1 MILGDSDI
9 AAAPPAVSENVT
21 LDEIFSRVAQ
31 RRPDALALAD
41 PPNRPAFTDSRARKL
56 TFADADRMVTAIA
69 GRLRQT
75 GLSADAI
82 VGIQLPNTVE
92 NILALLGVMRA
103 GMIPAALPLLWR
115 RADMIA
121 ALARIGGKA
130 LITCGHVGAFNH
142 SRFAMRVAAEVFSIR
157 YVCGFGNNLPD
168 GVVSF
173 DDLFAADTFDPV
185 QLPALEQRSNPAAHA
200 AVITFDVD
208 EGGIVPV
215 ARNHLELLT
224 GGLSVLLESRLAQ
237 DDTILSTLAPASFA
251 GLCQTLLPWLLCG
264 GTLLLH
270 HPFDLPALIEQ
281 WHGVDRCG
289 ALMLPAPVA
298 FRLAEAAVFSKTCP
312 ANIVAS
318 WRSPEQLA
326 GSPLWQRRDIGFVDV
341 SIFGEVGL
349 VAGRRGPSG
358 EPIPLPL
365 GPVTAPRDSSGGL
378 PVAELDTTQ
387 LGTLGLHGPMV
398 PRHSF
403 PPGAERAGLPHLAI
417 GPDGMI
423 DTGYGCKSDDG
434 TKTLVVTAPPS
445 GIVTVGGYR
454 LQLRDLQDVVGR
466 IDAGAALAVIPDPLL
481 GQRLLGRAADR
492 PTMQAALG
500 AVGVN
505 PIVVSA
511 FRNGD
516 DPALAATPHRG
527 R

>member
-1 MILGDSDI
+1 MILGDDI
-9 AAAPPAVSENVT
+9 AAAPASVSENVT
-21 LDEIFSRVAQ
+21 LDEIFSRVAH

-41 PPNRPAFTDSRARKL
+41 PPNRPAFTDGAARKL
-56 TFADADRMVTAIA
+56 TFADADRTITAIA

-130 LITCGHVGAFNH
+130 LITCGDVGAFNH
-142 SRFAMRVAAEVFSIR
+142 GQFAMRIAAEVFSIR
-157 YVCGFGNNLPD
+157 FVCGFGNNLPD

-173 DDLFAADTFDPV
+173 DDLFTAETPGPIQSPV
-185 QLPALEQRSNPAAHA
+185 LEQRSNPAAHV
-200 AVITFDVD
+200 AVITFDVG

-215 ARNHLELLT
+215 ARSHLELLT
-224 GGLSVLLESRLAQ
+224 GGLGVLLESRLAQ

-270 HPFDLPALIEQ
+270 HPFDLPALIQQ
-281 WHGVDRCG
+281 WPDVGRCG
-289 ALMLPAPVA
+289 TLVLPAPIA
-298 FRLAEAAVFSKTCP
+298 FRFAEAGVFSETSP

-318 WRSPEQLA
+318 WRSPEQLSA
-326 GSPLWQRRDIGFVDV
+326 SPLWQQRDIGFVDV

-349 VAGRRGPSG
+349 VAARRDASG
-358 EPIPLPL
+358 QPVPLPL
-365 GPVTAPRDSSGGL
+365 GPVTAPRDSGGV
-378 PVAELDTTQ
+378 PVAELSATQ
-387 LGTLGLHGPMV
+387 LGTLGLRGPMA
-398 PRHSF
+398 PHHNF
-403 PPGAERAGLPHLAI
+403 PPGAERAGLPHLAL

-423 DTGYGCKSDDG
+423 DTGYACERDDA

-445 GIVTVGGYR
+445 GIVSVGGYR
-454 LQLRDLQDVVGR
+454 LPLRDLQDVVGR
-466 IDAGAALAVIPDPLL
+466 IDAAASLAAMPDPLV
-481 GQRLLGRAADR
+481 GRRLIGHAADR

-511 FRNGD
+511 FRDGD
-516 DPALAATPHRG
+516 DPALAAGAHHG
-527 R
+527 

>member
-1 MILGDSDI
+1 MILGDGDI
-9 AAAPPAVSENVT
+9 AAAPASVSEDVT

-41 PPNRPAFTDSRARKL
+41 PPNRPVFTDGAARKL
-56 TFADADRMVTAIA
+56 TFADADRIITAIA

-103 GMIPAALPLLWR
+103 GMIPAPLPLLWR

-142 SRFAMRVAAEVFSIR
+142 SQFAIRVAAEVFSIR

-173 DDLFAADTFDPV
+173 DDLFTAETPDPV
-185 QLPALEQRSNPAAHA
+185 RSLALEQRSNPAAHV
-200 AVITFDVD
+200 AVITFDVG

-224 GGLSVLLESRLAQ
+224 GGLGVLLESRLAQ

-264 GTLLLH
+264 GALLLH
-270 HPFDLPALIEQ
+270 HPFDLPTLIEQ
-281 WHGVDRCG
+281 WRGGNRCG
-289 ALMLPAPVA
+289 ALMLPAPIA
-298 FRLAEAAVFSKTCP
+298 FRIAEAGVFSEACP
-312 ANIVAS
+312 VNIVAS
-318 WRSPEQLA
+318 WRSPEQLSA
-326 GSPLWQRRDIGFVDV
+326 SPLWQQHDIGFVDV

-349 VAGRRGPSG
+349 VAVRRGPSG
-358 EPIPLPL
+358 QPVPLPL

-378 PVAELDTTQ
+378 PVAELSATE
-387 LGTLGLHGPMV
+387 LGTLGLRGPMV
-398 PRHSF
+398 PHHNF
-403 PPGAERAGLPHLAI
+403 PPGVERAGLPHLRI

-423 DTGYGCKSDDG
+423 DTGYTCEHDDA

-445 GIVTVGGYR
+445 GVVNVGGYR
-454 LQLRDLQDVVGR
+454 LPLHDLQDVVGR
-466 IDAGAALAVIPDPLL
+466 IDAAASLAAMPDPLV
-481 GQRLLGRAADR
+481 GQRLVGHAPDR
-492 PTMQAALG
+492 HTMQAALG

-511 FRNGD
+511 FRD
-516 DPALAATPHRG
+516 DDNPALAASPHHG
-527 R
+527 